1 MRKLRR
7 VVSKT
12 NGTGDGNRT
21 RTTLR
26 SQDFKSWAS
35 TNSATPA
42 RGIEI
47 NTGAGWFQKRL
58 CYDSRRNGRGRLF
71 IWNNMRG
78 FCGSYLALD

>member
-42 RGIEI
+42 RL
-47 NTGAGWFQKRL
+47 KRL
-58 CYDSRRNGRGRLF
+58 TPHR
-71 IWNNMRG
+71 IG
-78 FCGSYLALD
+78 FKKAYAMILGGMGEDGF